1 MPASVVSA
9 SQPVLHQAPEHRRH
23 QLVTLVAVLAC
34 VYFTALVYYAAVR
47 PIDADEGFYATAARL
62 VWEGKTPYRD
72 FFYQQ
77 APLLPY
83 VYSWVWGMQPR
94 SLLAMRSLSAIFGAA
109 AVMLWGIWLVKA
121 KPFSSKVALATF
133 LTILLNPY
141 WISWN
146 VAVKTYAFSNLL
158 MTVAL
163 IALCTGLKS
172 ARTRWFCAAGLA
184 LGLCASARSF
194 YGPLILVVLVWL
206 LVRDGRSFQ
215 RYSRAG
221 MFLAGALIGLLPI
234 ILSFA
239 RDPHAFLFNN
249 VQYHGMQAGYM
260 PVGDQPV
267 VGYQSWEYA
276 LLGYLGFIFLVLLGL
291 HFYFT
296 TQLVVAGIG
305 FASFAKVRKQ
315 DVSPY
320 TLEHSRFLE
329 LTSLL
334 FLAYTL
340 VALIPFFPYDQ
351 YFTSP
356 LVSFLV
362 PFIAVG
368 WSTVFSYG
376 RKWLIVLAVVAPLLV
391 AQGIR
396 RESWEYSRAPIW
408 QIPEFRK
415 VTSAITTNSSPHD
428 VVLSF
433 WPGYVFESGREY
445 LPGMEDQF
453 SYRIIN
459 LINPE
464 ARARYRL
471 ISAGQIIQ
479 TVSNRTPAVLVIATM
494 KSRLMTE
501 LYANFSANEITAFQT
516 AVHDNYSLVTNV
528 DDVEIYRRQEPEPKT
543 SAVQ

>member
-1 MPASVVSA
+1 MRASVVSA
-9 SQPVLHQAPEHRRH
+9 PQPVLHQAAEHKCH
-23 QLVTLVAVLAC
+23 QLIVLVALSSC
-34 VYFTALVYYAAVR
+34 VYFAALVYYAAVR

-62 VWEGKTPYRD
+62 VWEGKTPYRN

-83 VYSWVWGMQPR
+83 IYSWVWGIQPR
-94 SLLAMRSLSAIFGAA
+94 SLLAMRLLSAVFGGA

-121 KPFSSKVALATF
+121 KPFSSKVTLASF
-133 LTILLNPY
+133 VVILLNPY
-141 WISWN
+141 WISWH
-146 VAVKTYAFSNLL
+146 VVVKTYAFSNFL

-163 IALCTGLKS
+163 IALSTGLQS
-172 ARTRWFCAAGLA
+172 ARARWFCATGIA

-194 YGPLILVVLVWL
+194 YGPLIPVVLVWL
-206 LVRDGRSFQ
+206 LARDRRSLQ

-221 MFLAGALIGLLPI
+221 MFSAGALIGLLPI

-260 PVGDQPV
+260 PVGDQPL

-276 LLGYLGFIFLVLLGL
+276 LLGYLGFVFLILLGL

-305 FASFAKVRKQ
+305 FTSFAKVRKQ

-320 TLEHSRFLE
+320 TPGYSRFLE

-464 ARARYRL
+464 ARAKYHL
-471 ISAGQIIQ
+471 IAAEQIIEA
-479 TVSNRTPAVLVIATM
+479 VSNRMPAVLVIAPP
-494 KSRLMTE
+494 KSQLMRE
-501 LYANFSANEITAFQT
+501 LYANFSANEITALQT

-528 DDVEIYRRQEPEPKT
+528 DDVEIYRQKPEPKA
-543 SAVQ
+543 SALP